1 MLPCGRYCALLEK
14 ERGRAEQ
21 GGLVAEAGRADF
33 NARAGLGGARVERRP
48 HPRKQQAERAGDASA
63 EINPLGVEHAHD
75 GASACPR

>member
-1 MLPCGRYCALLEK
+1 MRALLRLLEK

-63 EINPLGVEHAHD
+63 EINRSGLSMLTT